1 MRQIEIASVCQIA
14 AEYEEEVNKEY
25 LTSIKKGLNKFYK
38 FLLTSHLPNSC
49 ILMGYV
55 RAILSMLKTNGV
67 LGNKSLLMIEPQ
79 EFEDVEKNSFFAL
92 RDYDLNMKIEIGKT
106 TRLFHEWITYYLHYS
121 DIRRYIYPKYLDKLS
136 IKTCVYCN
144 AEFISTCHLKKY
156 DELGN
161 AIKKANGEYEMDSKG
176 RFELDH
182 YWPKSKHPFLSISF
196 FNLHPSCSSCN
207 LWKDDGDI
215 PFNLFTNIS
224 NAPSLFLFSLKE
236 DDVIEYVNKHQCEC
250 LKVYFESS
258 VKNYELFHI
267 EDVYESFKDEVEELF
282 WKKISNGVS
291 YLDMLKASLPNGLLS
306 NQDLLHRF
314 FYGYYKEP
322 QDILKRPLTKMKQ
335 DIAIQLEKLAPK
347 IKV

>member
-1 MRQIEIASVCQIA
+1 MLQIEIDSVRQIA
-14 AEYEEEVNKEY
+14 AEYEKEVNTGY
-25 LTSIKKGLNKFYK
+25 LTSIKKGLNKLYN

-55 RAILSMLKTNGV
+55 RSILGMLEPKGV
-67 LGNKSLLMIEPQ
+67 FGKKSLLMLEPQ
-79 EFEDVEKNSFFAL
+79 EFKNVEKKSFFAL
-92 RDYDLNMKIEIGKT
+92 RDYDLNMKIKIGET

-156 DELGN
+156 DKLGN
-161 AIKKANGEYEMDSKG
+161 AIKKANGEYEMDGKG

-207 LWKDDGDI
+207 LWKEDGDI
-215 PFNLFTNIS
+215 PFNLFTNIN
-224 NAPSLFLFSLKE
+224 NAPSLFSFFLKE
-236 DDVIEYVNKHQCEC
+236 EDVIEYVNTHQREC
-250 LKVYFESS
+250 LKMHFASKI
-258 VKNYELFHI
+258 KNYECFHV
-267 EDVYESFKDEVEELF
+267 EEVYDSFKDEVEELF
-282 WKKISNGVS
+282 WKKVSNGVS
-291 YLDMLKASLPNGLLS
+291 YLDLLRKSLPKDLVIDP
-306 NQDLLHRF
+306 DLLHRF
-314 FYGYYKEP
+314 FYGYYRDPK
-322 QDILKRPLTKMKQ
+322 DILKRPLTKMKQ

-347 IKV
+347 IEV